1 MVEERVVDIDR
12 DNVHVLVTRVPFCIE
27 RAVVVTEFRVGIDV
41 PYPDEVCE
49 FICIHHA
56 VEHEAVKLHVAL
68 GTSRAPPEPAT
79 AGLVQGA
86 PHDGDSLFLKF
97 LEIAR
102 DNVHVGDDV
111 LVDLRSRV
119 NFLAGGILEGLR
131 VVEAGVVVGRLRDT
145 FGATRIPVAFLL
157 RVENRVFPD
166 LPVPGISRNA
176 AHFPQLL
183 GHHQVVFGV
192 ALEPAF
198 FVVTACRKQHVEA
211 ANGGVVPA
219 TLVEFGDV
227 GLTLPR
233 DFLVAELAGIC
244 GRAATRRNEPHV
256 AIIVVEI
263 LVADHHAANGLL
275 AEIFAQEGVDL
286 AGRFRRVRCYR
297 QFANLEYRVGVAF
310 DGNVVHAESL
320 VPYGN
325 LVFAGLHLGRCR
337 NHVARIAVARGGK
350 HGAYIYAVDRDFRG
364 GPVVLLD

>member
-1 MVEERVVDIDR
+1 M
-12 DNVHVLVTRVPFCIE
+12 
-27 RAVVVTEFRVGIDV
+27 
-41 PYPDEVCE
+41 
-49 FICIHHA
+49 
-56 VEHEAVKLHVAL
+56 
-68 GTSRAPPEPAT
+68 
-79 AGLVQGA
+79 
-86 PHDGDSLFLKF
+86 
-97 LEIAR
+97 
-102 DNVHVGDDV
+102 
-111 LVDLRSRV
+111 
-119 NFLAGGILEGLR
+119 
-131 VVEAGVVVGRLRDT
+131 
-145 FGATRIPVAFLL
+145 
-157 RVENRVFPD
+157 
-166 LPVPGISRNA
+166 PGISRNA

-219 TLVEFGDV
+219 TLVELGDV
-227 GLTLPR
+227 SLALPR

-275 AEIFAQEGVDL
+275 AEVIAEKGVDL

-320 VPYGN
+320 VTHGN
-325 LVFAGLHLGRCR
+325 LVFADLHLGGCR
-337 NHVARIAVARGGK
+337 NHVARIAVARGSQ
-350 HGAYIYAVDRDFRG
+350 HGAYIYAVDCDFRG
-364 GPVVLLD
+364 GPVVLLDQNLGGNIVDGGFFDLDGECDAARVCCLCVFSARIISIFDNSCASQIFGFVSCRCG